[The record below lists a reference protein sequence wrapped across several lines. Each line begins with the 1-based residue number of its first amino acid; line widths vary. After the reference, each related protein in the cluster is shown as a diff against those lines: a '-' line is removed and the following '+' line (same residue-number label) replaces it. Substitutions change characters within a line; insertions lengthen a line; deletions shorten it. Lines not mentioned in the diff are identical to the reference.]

1 MKAINSKEKEM
12 KNYMNKL
19 APLLILL
26 LLGACQENNIELYD
40 GPSQIHFTETNS
52 SVLVD
57 ESEPL
62 VNIPV
67 GVTKAVDVDR
77 QFTVQVDTDESTAIE
92 GVGFELLSPQ
102 ITIKAGEVLGEV
114 QVRCLYAGAEPNGQL
129 LKMNLTAANDQS
141 VADFQNA
148 YYLELYKYC
157 EFNQSEFIGIFHVT
171 ETDYWQNT
179 YEYEVEA
186 TAGDDPYSIYVSGLW
201 GVPEKVKIAFDRKEA
216 SCSIPAQYFFDDANY
231 ENAWIR
237 SLEDGQYNACLGT
250 IKNLV
255 YFVYPEGSNQGW
267 DLGTFDMTRISK

>member
-1 MKAINSKEKEM
+1 MAINFKVSEM
-12 KNYMNKL
+12 KNYINKL
-19 APLLILL
+19 VPLVIIL
-26 LLGACQENNIELYD
+26 LLGACHDNNVELYN

-52 SVLVD
+52 SILVD
-57 ESEPL
+57 ESEPM
-62 VNIPV
+62 VNIQV

-77 QFTVQVDTDESTAIE
+77 QFTIQVDIDESTAIE

-129 LKMNLTAANDQS
+129 LKLNLTAGNSES

-157 EFNQSEFIGIFHVT
+157 DFSQSTFIGTFQVI

-201 GVPEKVKIAFDRKEA
+201 GVPEKVKISFERKEA
-216 SCSIPAQYFFDDANY
+216 VCSIPAQYFFDDGNY

-237 SLEDGQYNACLGT
+237 SLEDGDYNACLGT

-255 YFVYPEGSNQGW
+255 YFVYPEGSDQGW
-267 DLGTFDMTRISK
+267 DLGTFDLKRID